1 MKKLHFI
8 QSCGGL
14 FAVLAIPLLLLWIWG
29 VPYMQQIFLTDL
41 VLILAVLFIEKYL
54 TIEDL

>member
-14 FAVLAIPLLLLWIWG
+14 FVVLAIPLLLLWIWG
-29 VPYMQQIFLTDL
+29 VPCMREIFLTDL

-54 TIEDL
+54 TIEDE